1 MKAFKTLLPY
11 LRKYYLWYIAGIIS
25 LIITDGAQIYV
36 PGIIKQGVDIVASGD
51 FHIQQM
57 RDPVIKLCITA
68 CIIGISRFGW
78 RFFIQGAARR
88 IEYELRDRLFV
99 HLSTL
104 SSTFYSKNKTGDLMS
119 RFTNDMEAIRMA
131 SSMAVVSLTDGIF
144 MTALI
149 LSILIAR
156 DARIALITIAPLPII
171 TVLILFMGKAM
182 GERFKK
188 VQEGFSALSDTVQD
202 SFSGIRVIKTFVQE
216 RAFSKLFLDRNKEY
230 VRSNMSLMRIWGTFF
245 PIVAFFSGLTGAIFF
260 FLGGN
265 AVMEGSFTAGDFT
278 AFFSYLQMIIW
289 PMMGMGFSVN
299 MLQRGAV
306 SLGRVNAILSE
317 KPDIVSPPHPV
328 QEKPEGHITFDR
340 LSFTY
345 PGASEPSLKDVSLD
359 IPAGSV
365 VGILGRTGSGKSTLV
380 KCIPRLLDPP
390 HGSLFIDGRDVH
402 AYDLSVLRSS
412 MGTVMQDIFLFSESI
427 RENIAFAT
435 PQLPEERVK
444 FLTDVSTLS
453 RDLAYFPQGLST
465 VIGERGLSLSGG
477 QKQRVALSRALAVDP
492 SILILD
498 DTFSAVDTETEN
510 AILQGLKDFF
520 EGRTVILISH
530 RISTLKTADF
540 IVVMEQGRITH
551 SGTHAELLSK
561 SKFYRE
567 IYDLQRIEEKIEGRI

>member
-1 MKAFKTLLPY
+1 VKAFKTLLPY

>member
-477 QKQRVALSRALAVDP
+477 QRQRVALSRALAVDP

>member
-1 MKAFKTLLPY
+1 
-11 LRKYYLWYIAGIIS
+11 
-25 LIITDGAQIYV
+25 
-36 PGIIKQGVDIVASGD
+36 
-51 FHIQQM
+51 
-57 RDPVIKLCITA
+57 
-68 CIIGISRFGW
+68 
-78 RFFIQGAARR
+78 
-88 IEYELRDRLFV
+88 
-99 HLSTL
+99 
-104 SSTFYSKNKTGDLMS
+104 
-119 RFTNDMEAIRMA
+119 
-131 SSMAVVSLTDGIF
+131 
-144 MTALI
+144 
-149 LSILIAR
+149 
-156 DARIALITIAPLPII
+156 
-171 TVLILFMGKAM
+171 
-182 GERFKK
+182 
-188 VQEGFSALSDTVQD
+188 
-202 SFSGIRVIKTFVQE
+202 
-216 RAFSKLFLDRNKEY
+216 
-230 VRSNMSLMRIWGTFF
+230 MSLMRIWGTFF